1 MQSDG
6 SFSFRIPKGTSK
18 NSFATLS
25 EIAQTWDKMGLFAS
39 IVIYQEEQGAEV
51 SLCSNVILSEAASA
65 GSTHELD
72 VAFSINGKFFWVE
85 AKSSSRSIDYGKYA
99 SLCEKL
105 KVTSDRLLLVNSD
118 LSVEECEGV
127 SYFWNYRVANCATI
141 TQELENMIAKQIE
154 SAGNAALSID

>member
-1 MQSDG
+1 MVHEVQQILN
-6 SFSFRIPKGTSK
+6 R
-18 NSFATLS
+18 
-25 EIAQTWDKMGLFAS
+25 
-39 IVIYQEEQGAEV
+39 YQEEQGAEV

>member
-1 MQSDG
+1 MEN
-6 SFSFRIPKGTSK
+6 T
-18 NSFATLS
+18 
-25 EIAQTWDKMGLFAS
+25 
-39 IVIYQEEQGAEV
+39 
-51 SLCSNVILSEAASA
+51 
-65 GSTHELD
+65 
-72 VAFSINGKFFWVE
+72 
-85 AKSSSRSIDYGKYA
+85 
-99 SLCEKL
+99 L

>member
-1 MQSDG
+1 MAWKTGEALCDPVVVDFLQFIRTHMQSDG

-39 IVIYQEEQGAEV
+39 IVIYPQNIVYELAQNETVRHFLSGKWLELFVEHQVQQILNRYQEEQGAEV

-72 VAFSINGKFFWVE
+72 VAFHQRKI
-85 AKSSSRSIDYGKYA
+85 
-99 SLCEKL
+99 
-105 KVTSDRLLLVNSD
+105 LLGGS
-118 LSVEECEGV
+118 
-127 SYFWNYRVANCATI
+127 
-141 TQELENMIAKQIE
+141 QIVQPKH
-154 SAGNAALSID
+154 